1 MAVRAVF
8 VVLFMFVAT
17 VKTQKGGAEFR
28 NTKVTLT
35 CPESGAWYKGEPSTQ
50 ETSAG
55 NNETFTFNYTQKVKY
70 SCEYSTG
77 APAKTKYKFYVQG
90 RVCQNCFEL
99 DAKFFVVIIVVD
111 LIGTA
116 VVMMIIYKCS
126 KKKSSDKPPP
136 IAKPPSRPGN
146 RPAHGSEYESLNP
159 NTRATDTYSTVFNN
173 SGMLN
178 RTG

>member
-1 MAVRAVF
+1 MAVPAVF

-17 VKTQKGGAEFR
+17 VKTQDGGAEFS
-28 NTKVTLT
+28 NKNVTLT
-35 CPESGAWYKGEPSTQ
+35 CPKSGKWYKRDSSSSESSGATY
-50 ETSAG
+50 
-55 NNETFTFNYTQKVKY
+55 TFDYEQKVEY
-70 SCEYSTG
+70 HCEYSESDVT
-77 APAKTKYKFYVQG
+77 KKYKFYVQG

-116 VVMMIIYKCS
+116 VVMIIIYKCS

-136 IAKPPSRPGN
+136 TPKPPSRPGN

>member
-1 MAVRAVF
+1 MAVLAVF

-17 VKTQKGGAEFR
+17 VKTQDGGAEFS
-28 NTKVTLT
+28 NTEVKLT
-35 CPESGAWYKGEPSTQ
+35 CPGKGTWQKGDPPTP

-55 NNETFTFNYTQKVKY
+55 DNKTFTFKYTQKVKY
-70 SCEYSTG
+70 SCEYSESDVT
-77 APAKTKYKFYVQG
+77 KKYKFYVQG

-146 RPAHGSEYESLNP
+146 RPAHGSDYETLNP
-159 NTRATDTYSTVFNN
+159 NTRAMDTYSTVVNN